1 MKINLEDLKN
11 QPNQELNVSIHI
23 DQLDDVA
30 ISETVTGILNLT
42 VLGNLI
48 NIKGKLKTQ
57 VILDCNRCLKS
68 FDYPLIIDVQEDFLF
83 GKLVDSQTKEYELF
97 GENFVEDLEEKQE
110 IDLTEFIY
118 QEIILN
124 IPSQKLCDLACE
136 GTEEYKKVKKEN
148 LVDPRLAI
156 FKQLSEEN

>member
-1 MKINLEDLKN
+1 MIVNLEDLKN
-11 QPNQELNVSIHI
+11 KPNQQLNVNIHI
-23 DQLDDVA
+23 EQMDDLA
-30 ISETVTGILNLT
+30 INEPISGILNLK
-42 VLGNLI
+42 VLGDQI
-48 NIKGKLKTQ
+48 NIEGKLKTQ
-57 VILDCNRCLKS
+57 LILDCDRCLNS
-68 FDYPLIIDVQEDFLF
+68 FDYPLSIEVQEDFRF
-83 GKLVDSQTKEYELF
+83 GKLVDSQTKEYELS

-136 GTEEYKKVKKEN
+136 GTEEYKKVKKVN